1 MKVTIEK
8 LTDWD
13 LVKRA
18 ALQTRNLKM
27 VNPPTYEWKAK
38 MLMAEHSPIRC
49 LQFYIT
55 FYDVPYF
62 VHVHLVRHFIGLTPF
77 VSTSRSDLTEVH
89 DRSERRQTDLVNFS
103 LLINAQAILNI
114 SYKRLCKK
122 ASKETRECWGL
133 VLEEMYKVD
142 PILAR
147 FMVPACIH
155 QGHCPELESCGIDK
169 SIAYQKRLQKYQ
181 SPTYLKN
188 YE

>member
-8 LTDWD
+8 LTNWD

-27 VNPPTYEWKAK
+27 VNPPTDEWKKK

-114 SYKRLCKK
+114 SYKRLCTK

-133 VLEEMYKVD
+133 VKTEMEKVD
-142 PILAR
+142 PVLAK

-155 QGHCPELESCGIDK
+155 QGHCPELESCGFAGSPI
-169 SIAYQKRLQKYQ
+169 YERRLKQYHNL
-181 SPTYLKN
+181 YN
-188 YE
+188 E

>member
-8 LTDWD
+8 LTNWD

-27 VNPPTYEWKAK
+27 VNPPTDQWKKK

-62 VHVHLVRHFIGLTPF
+62 VHVHLVRHFMGLTPF
-77 VSTSRSDLTEVH
+77 VSTSRSDLTEIH

-114 SYKRLCKK
+114 SYKRLCNK
-122 ASKETRECWGL
+122 ASKETHELWQM
-133 VLEEMYKVD
+133 VKDEMEKVD
-142 PILAR
+142 PILAK

-155 QGHCPELESCGIDK
+155 QGHCPELESCGFSK
-169 SIAYQKRLQKYQ
+169 TEKFTNSL
-181 SPTYLKN
+181 
-188 YE
+188 YEYHNLTK